1 MVHLDAGRIIEALAV
16 TSTLVERDG
25 ASAQSQE
32 AHALVLLADAARL
45 DGLDQ
50 SEQATFSRH
59 SALNCYQIA
68 CSVSTKPQLL
78 QLSTAQ
84 LAQMLNEDEIAR
96 HYYKLAHENVPIDSR
111 AAFFLAQMHM
121 LQEEWDEAKSW
132 IDASLQRDKYEP
144 FALLS
149 SALIE
154 AQLGNLDEANKL
166 ARQGCAIRPNDPNLR
181 LIQARVMRL
190 SGNPNRALEILGI
203 LPLEFRDSP
212 IAKEE
217 RSLCIAGIEGANQ

>member
-32 AHALVLLADAARL
+32 AHALVLLAEAARL

-84 LAQMLNEDEIAR
+84 LAHMIDAIPTATK
-96 HYYKLAHENVPIDSR
+96 YYTLAHENVINDAR
-111 AAFFLAQMHM
+111 ASFFLAQIE
-121 LQEEWDEAKSW
+121 LINSRWDTAKVW
-132 IDASLQRDKYEP
+132 ITESMVRNPNEP

-149 SALIE
+149 LALIE
-154 AQLGNLDEANKL
+154 AQLGNASVAIELANK
-166 ARQGCAIRPNDPNLR
+166 GCGILPEEPNLR
-181 LIQARVMRL
+181 FIQARVFRL
-190 SGNPNRALEILGI
+190 AGRPEQALEILI
-203 LPLEFRDSP
+203 ALPKTIQDSEMCRGEFDSCLDA
-212 IAKEE
+212 IKNAE
-217 RSLCIAGIEGANQ
+217 